1 MARILGIDYGI
12 KRTGLAVTDPEQI
25 IVNSLKTVN
34 TQSLL
39 LFLKSYLQ
47 EEEVEKLVFGYPT
60 HKDGNPTYVVDE
72 IERFKDKLKKDFPDL
87 EFDYQNENFTSA
99 EAMDIMIQSGLSRK
113 QRKDKARLDKIS
125 AVLILQR
132 YLRHI

>member
-25 IVNSLKTVN
+25 IVTSLKTVN

-99 EAMDIMIQSGLSRK
+99 EAMEIMIQSGLSRK

>member
-87 EFDYQNENFTSA
+87 EFDYQLTFMYS
-99 EAMDIMIQSGLSRK
+99 LSSFSCLWK
-113 QRKDKARLDKIS
+113 QFLKNL
-125 AVLILQR
+125 
-132 YLRHI
+132 

>member
-99 EAMDIMIQSGLSRK
+99 EAMEIMIQSGLSRK
-113 QRKDKARLDKIS
+113 QRKDKAKRKIQLERNTFYNRL
-125 AVLILQR
+125 
-132 YLRHI
+132 

>member
-60 HKDGNPTYVVDE
+60 HKDGKPTYVVDE

-99 EAMDIMIQSGLSRK
+99 EAMEIMIQSGLSRK